1 MRTFLCK
8 YDRDFEKSILSLIC
22 SYASSLVYYP
32 GNDSYVCNAKLIIPI
47 TQRREIGR
55 IRVIFIDS
63 NVVRWLTKEMW
74 RPVVNHRFLMI
85 VNSLFRNIELLH
97 GEDFPTQALLEVIR
111 SLELEIIYNYKLK

>member
-8 YDRDFEKSILSLIC
+8 YDRDFEKAILSLIC
-22 SYASSLVYYP
+22 AYASSLIYYP

-85 VNSLFRNIELLH
+85 VNEMFRNIQILNSEH
-97 GEDFPTQALLEVIR
+97 FPTKALHEVIQ
-111 SLELEIIYNYKLK
+111 SLELEIICNYRLK